1 MDMGQRKD
9 LISTGSPWNMVKKKS
24 FLDFGIIPAPVISPW
39 FPEYLIKQRKQFIR
53 KREELYITMSR
64 QQMDTCQKYEQS
76 NYEKN
81 EYMHILQKET
91 YNGEKQWWNIKKIS
105 LNAIKCKMLESVT
118 EFLILYLPYIISLN
132 V

>member
-1 MDMGQRKD
+1 
-9 LISTGSPWNMVKKKS
+9 
-24 FLDFGIIPAPVISPW
+24 
-39 FPEYLIKQRKQFIR
+39 
-53 KREELYITMSR
+53 
-64 QQMDTCQKYEQS
+64 
-76 NYEKN
+76 
-81 EYMHILQKET
+81 MHILQKET